1 MNRKLPVLLLL
12 LFFWSLLPMSSP
24 PWSLLQASTLSS
36 SSILVDVDDE
46 TGRVF
51 LKTVG
56 LIGEKQEDESKNL
69 LFYDRP
75 PSSYCVVFTDGDAF
89 IFGGGAGRY
98 AKRPSTVN
106 GIIEAVWE
114 NDAVEVSQKIE
125 LVRRKG
131 AADADAILVTYKV
144 KNKRTVSTETGLQI
158 LFDTYLGENDPYHFE
173 LSGGRRVMYETVY
186 EGSELP
192 QYWLSAEKD
201 EGSAGLRG
209 VLTGSLV
216 TTPDKIIFA
225 NYRALS
231 QKLFDYKV
239 RRKKRFDLLP
249 YSKNDSAVALLFRPA
264 VLHAGKTREY
274 RAIVGLP
281 GPGEYAR
288 GEASKKEAASAG
300 PTAFKAEEEIPPPV
314 LGEDMDLEKLR
325 NALLSIEGSRK
336 SLEMINNYLKQI
348 DRALGDGSAAFE
360 EKAFSDEEILGLKK
374 ELEELLTR

>member
-1 MNRKLPVLLLL
+1 MNKKLPAVLLL
-12 LFFWSLLPMSSP
+12 LFFGSLLPRCSL
-24 PWSLLQASTLSS
+24 PWSLLQAATLSS

-51 LKTVG
+51 LKTVK
-56 LIGEKQEDESKNL
+56 LTGEKQGDESKNL

-75 PSSYCVVFTDGDAF
+75 PSSYSVVFVDGDAF

-98 AKRPSTVN
+98 AKRPSAVN

-114 NDAVEVSQKIE
+114 NDFVEVSQNIE

-144 KNKRTVSTETGLQI
+144 KNKRTVSIDTGLQI
-158 LFDTYLGENDPYHFE
+158 LFDTCLGENDPYHFE

-192 QYWLSAEKD
+192 QYWLSEEKD

-209 VLTGSLV
+209 VLTGNLV
-216 TTPDKIIFA
+216 TAPDKLIFA

-231 QKLFDYKV
+231 QKFFDYNV
-239 RRKKRFDLLP
+239 RRKQRFDLLP
-249 YSKNDSAVALLFRPA
+249 YSRNDSAVALLFRPA

-300 PTAFKAEEEIPPPV
+300 PTAFEAEEEISPPV
-314 LGEDMDLEKLR
+314 VGEDIDMEKLR

-336 SLEMINNYLKQI
+336 SLEIINNYLKQI
-348 DRALGDGSAAFE
+348 DRALGDESAAFE
-360 EKAFSDEEILGLKK
+360 EKAFSDEEIMGLKAK
-374 ELEELLTR
+374 LEDILAR